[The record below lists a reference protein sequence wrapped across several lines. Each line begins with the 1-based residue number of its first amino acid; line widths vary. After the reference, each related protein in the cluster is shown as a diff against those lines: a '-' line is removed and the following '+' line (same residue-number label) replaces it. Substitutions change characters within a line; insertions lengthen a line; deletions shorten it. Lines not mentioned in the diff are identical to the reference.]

1 MKKTHARILRALGA
15 FAIVTALTTP
25 AIYWVAIAI
34 WPPVTSDG
42 HPVMPIGHVA
52 AAIIVGPVAGLC
64 AALFVGFV
72 RSKAPE

>member
-1 MKKTHARILRALGA
+1 MRILRALAA
-15 FAIVTALTTP
+15 FAIVTALTIP
-25 AIYWVAIAI
+25 AVYWFAITI

-64 AALFVGFV
+64 VALLVGFV
-72 RSKAPE
+72 GSKASE